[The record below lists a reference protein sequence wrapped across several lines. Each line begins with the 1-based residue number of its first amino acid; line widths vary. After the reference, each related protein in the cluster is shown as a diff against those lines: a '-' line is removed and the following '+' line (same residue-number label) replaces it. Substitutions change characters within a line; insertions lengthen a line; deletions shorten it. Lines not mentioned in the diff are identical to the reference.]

1 MAKAEIFSGGCGFV
15 TKVEARMRGTKCSI
29 SIESD
34 CRAIQSLAEKLEEV
48 SPLQEISYKGSGS
61 LTLKEGAEHCYHT
74 SCPVPIGVIKVV
86 EVEAGLA
93 LPKDVSIKF
102 SESST

>member
-34 CRAIQSLAEKLEEV
+34 CRAIQSLAEKLEEE
-48 SPLQEISYKGSGS
+48 LGEFK
-61 LTLKEGAEHCYHT
+61 H
-74 SCPVPIGVIKVV
+74 
-86 EVEAGLA
+86 EVEAGNQEKMEGA
-93 LPKDVSIKF
+93 LLVAP
-102 SESST
+102 